1 LGFCGSIAGEEEEE
15 VGERVFLFCLLVT
28 CSDGGDETEDRE
40 EGKGVVER
48 KGDGWLQMC
57 GQKFRGVICEE

>member
-1 LGFCGSIAGEEEEE
+1 LGFGGSIAGEEEE
-15 VGERVFLFCLLVT
+15 VGEGVFLFCLLVT
-28 CSDGGDETEDRE
+28 CSDGGDETEERE
-40 EGKGVVER
+40 EGKGVVEV